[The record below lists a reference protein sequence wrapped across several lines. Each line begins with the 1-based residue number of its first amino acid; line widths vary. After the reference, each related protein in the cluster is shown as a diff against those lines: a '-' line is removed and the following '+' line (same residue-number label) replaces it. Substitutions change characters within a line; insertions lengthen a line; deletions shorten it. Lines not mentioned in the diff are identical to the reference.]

1 MSNYR
6 VPICLNNRVLRHHG
20 AVAGTTGSG
29 KSNLNSNIV
38 GGAINMD
45 YRVFLF
51 DHKPDFQDLEKPNN
65 ETKLF
70 NYQEWV
76 PEGFDCNINYFS
88 LSEDGSS
95 KANIKEKLI
104 NVHASSFEP
113 YQLAAALFHKRGEEL
128 QQENMTLL
136 LTAYKDEQEER
147 NKFTWNL
154 ADAVDWI
161 RKLKKEQMPNV
172 LGGGSITD
180 SSKTSMLR
188 KLQVRTMPWMDR
200 KIINPEEQLP
210 GLSIPRN
217 NLAPE
222 TNVGALIQP
231 KTINVIRVGQTQGR
245 DYGLFLSFLLDR
257 VYSAKASKSELAPV
271 LYLIDEAQDIFS
283 GSKQL
288 REACEDMLDSNM
300 RKGRSLNIA
309 FWYGL
314 QKFSALPESITINL
328 NSRIVM
334 THKQTGEALNAL
346 PGVSKE
352 TLSLVTELKPGEALV
367 SLFGSNSIVK
377 AKMHPSRAL
386 LTKD

>member
-1 MSNYR
+1 MSKSR

-38 GGAINMD
+38 RAAINMN
-45 YRVFLF
+45 YCVFLF

-70 NYQEWV
+70 NYQEWL

-88 LSEDGSS
+88 LSDDSS
-95 KANIKEKLI
+95 NKANTKEKLI

-113 YQLAAALFHKRGEEL
+113 YQLATALFHKRGEEL

-147 NKFTWNL
+147 NKFTWAL
-154 ADAVDWI
+154 ADAVVWI
-161 RKLKKEQMPNV
+161 RKLRKEEMPNV
-172 LGGGSITD
+172 LGGGNITD

-188 KLQVRTMPWMDR
+188 KLQIRTMPWMDR
-200 KIINPEEQLP
+200 KIINLEDQLP
-210 GLSIPRN
+210 GLSIPKK
-217 NLAPE
+217 NLASE
-222 TNVGALIQP
+222 TNVRALIQP

-257 VYSAKASKSELAPV
+257 VYSTKASKSELAPV

-300 RKGRSLNIA
+300 RKGTQLEYR
-309 FWYGL
+309 F
-314 QKFSALPESITINL
+314 
-328 NSRIVM
+328 
-334 THKQTGEALNAL
+334 
-346 PGVSKE
+346 
-352 TLSLVTELKPGEALV
+352 LVW
-367 SLFGSNSIVK
+367 F
-377 AKMHPSRAL
+377 AKI
-386 LTKD
+386 

>member
-1 MSNYR
+1 
-6 VPICLNNRVLRHHG
+6 
-20 AVAGTTGSG
+20 
-29 KSNLNSNIV
+29 
-38 GGAINMD
+38 
-45 YRVFLF
+45 
-51 DHKPDFQDLEKPNN
+51 
-65 ETKLF
+65 
-70 NYQEWV
+70 
-76 PEGFDCNINYFS
+76 
-88 LSEDGSS
+88 
-95 KANIKEKLI
+95 
-104 NVHASSFEP
+104 
-113 YQLAAALFHKRGEEL
+113 
-128 QQENMTLL
+128 
-136 LTAYKDEQEER
+136 
-147 NKFTWNL
+147 
-154 ADAVDWI
+154 
-161 RKLKKEQMPNV
+161 MPNV

-188 KLQVRTMPWMDR
+188 KLQVRKMPWMDR
-200 KIINPEEQLP
+200 KLINQEEQLP
-210 GLSIPRN
+210 GLTISRK

-222 TNVGALIQP
+222 TNVRALIQP

-377 AKMHPSRAL
+377 AKMHPSKAL
-386 LTKD
+386 LTKE